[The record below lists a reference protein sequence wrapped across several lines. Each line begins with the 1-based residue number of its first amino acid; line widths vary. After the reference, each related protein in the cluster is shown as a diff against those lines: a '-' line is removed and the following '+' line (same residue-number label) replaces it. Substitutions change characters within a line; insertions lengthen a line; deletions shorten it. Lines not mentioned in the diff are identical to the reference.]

1 MIMDFKDNHILFFK
15 TFIK

>member
-1 MIMDFKDNHILFFK
+1 MMMDFKDNHILFFK

>member
-15 TFIK
+15 AFIK